1 MNDHM
6 TIEHNVS
13 RTQMPVL
20 LEKIHPATNNILDDR
35 NIKGIVAINIPI
47 MTDTPLPPLSRRK
60 QDQLCPAMDAR
71 AGMLVNKEDGSESK
85 YLSPNQMGKYPFTM
99 MSNRIMGRAQYTPQ

>member
-1 MNDHM
+1 MNDPM

-47 MTDTPLPPLSRRK
+47 MTDTPLPPLNRRK
-60 QDQLCPAMDAR
+60 QDQLCPAMDAS
-71 AGMLVNKEDGSESK
+71 AGMLINKKDESGSK
-85 YLSPNQMGKYPFTM
+85 HLNPNQMGKYPFIM
-99 MSNRIMGRAQYTPQ
+99 MSNSIMGRAQRTPQ

>member
-60 QDQLCPAMDAR
+60 QDQLCPAMDAS
-71 AGMLVNKEDGSESK
+71 AAMLVNREDESGSK
-85 YLSPNQMGKYPFTM
+85 YLSPNQIGNDPFNII
-99 MSNRIMGRAQYTPQ
+99 SKRIIGRAQPPPH